1 MSNAL
6 KQWMQTTSA
15 QTHARLARLAKTT
28 VGTLRQIAGGYR
40 NNGKASTTPELARR
54 IEKATITIENEAGP
68 RRVLRE
74 ELCSACARCDLAK
87 IAREVTK

>member
-6 KQWMQTTSA
+6 KEWMTVTSTN
-15 QTHARLARLAKTT
+15 THARLAKLAKTT

-40 NNGKASTTPELARR
+40 NAGKASTTAELARR
-54 IEKATITIENEAGP
+54 IEEATAKIEDAAGP

-74 ELCSACARCDLAK
+74 ELCTACARCDLAK
-87 IAREVTK
+87 IARRQHG